1 MSGHRA
7 RGYNEGVVG
16 DATQVGRKMPHV
28 AFVPFTG
35 LRQPSS
41 RYNAEM
47 AKRLFQFNLR
57 TLLLATAVIAVIC
70 WATPDI
76 KGLIPWLLSRPREW
90 RIERNYAKKGG
101 DELKRLKNAQAALPI
116 PDPDVAK
123 RIDALEYDLA
133 LEPLPE
139 SRGGGVNR

>member
-1 MSGHRA
+1 
-7 RGYNEGVVG
+7 
-16 DATQVGRKMPHV
+16 
-28 AFVPFTG
+28 
-35 LRQPSS
+35 
-41 RYNAEM
+41 M